1 MRKNWII
8 KPYDK
13 AAENAIAAGAGLSR
27 VTAAVLAAR
36 GFTDAESAR
45 GFISPVPAAEPD
57 PFLMTDMSKAV
68 GRIRAAMENGE
79 TIGIIGD
86 YDVDGITATA
96 TLYKYFTGAGVKSVY
111 HIPSRD
117 GEGYGVSKDTLL
129 MLKQKGCSLVI
140 TVDCGIT
147 AVDEAEYCKLIG
159 LDMIVTDHHEV
170 GDVIPDAVAV
180 INPKRPGDAYPN
192 SKLSGVGVAYK
203 LALAL
208 GIDDHLEEYTAFA
221 ALGTLA
227 DMMPVTGENRTI
239 IIKGMNYIQ
248 SGVNV
253 GLTELMN
260 KAGVSASRFNSFSVS
275 FILAP
280 RMNAAGRIES
290 AETALKLLLEDDSY
304 AAGLIAEKLCAL
316 NKTRQETEAEI
327 FRQAV
332 ETVESDPGYLND
344 NIIVLYNENWHQG
357 VIGIVAAKIT
367 EKYEKPAILFTLANG
382 TGKGSGRS
390 VSGFSIHKA
399 VSACSDLLTNFG
411 GHEYAVGLGI
421 EIDKIPEFRKKINE
435 ATSHIEILPRK
446 LEIDAEIYPDELST
460 DTVKSINVLEPYGEG
475 NPQPVFV
482 LRGARISHMKI
493 VGERHTRVSLR
504 CGKYGYDAIYYNAL
518 PDGLDV
524 ATGDDADVAFSLG
537 INEYNGQENLQ
548 IVIKDVSHAG
558 SFEEDMARFEQVK
571 QSGSLDDES
580 DMPRFSDFER
590 VYRALLRLNSDRIRP
605 DAFAAELSVSGE
617 PISALKLLII
627 LSVFS
632 ELSLVNVVRD
642 GASLAVAVVKDAPKT
657 DLDNSVLLRRL
668 KHND

>member
-8 KPYDK
+8 KPSDK
-13 AAENAIAAGAGLSR
+13 SAENAIMTGSGISR

-36 GFTDAESAR
+36 GFSDADSAR
-45 GFISPVPAAEPD
+45 GFIFPAPAADPD
-57 PFLMTDMSKAV
+57 PFLMTDMEKAV
-68 GRIRAAMENGE
+68 RRIRAAMENGE
-79 TIGIIGD
+79 TVGIIGD

-96 TLYKYFTGAGVKSVY
+96 TLYKYFTRAGVNAVY

-117 GEGYGVSKDTLL
+117 GEGYGVSKETLL
-129 MLKQKGCSLVI
+129 MMKQKGCSLVI

-147 AVDEAEYCKLIG
+147 AVDEAEYCKAIG

-180 INPKRPGDAYPN
+180 INPKRPGNAYPN
-192 SKLSGVGVAYK
+192 PKLSGVGVAYK

-208 GIDDHLEEYTAFA
+208 GVTDHLDEYTAFA

-239 IIKGMNYIQ
+239 IIKGMSCIQ

-253 GLTELMN
+253 GLSELMN

-332 ETVESDPGYLND
+332 ETVESDPTFRDD
-344 NIIVLYNENWHQG
+344 NVIVLYNDNWHQG

-399 VSACSDLLTNFG
+399 VSACSELLTNFG

-421 EIDKIPEFRKKINE
+421 EIDKIPAFRKRINE
-435 ATSHIEILPRK
+435 VTSHIEIMPRQ
-446 LEIDAEIYPDELST
+446 LEIDAEIFPDELSV
-460 DTVKSINVLEPYGEG
+460 DTVKSVSTLEPYGEG

-482 LRGARISHMKI
+482 LRDARISHMKI
-493 VGERHTRVSLR
+493 VGERHTRISLR
-504 CGKYGYDAIYYNAL
+504 CGKYNYDAIYYNAL

-524 ATGDDADVAFSLG
+524 SAGDDVDAAFSLG

-558 SFEEDMARFEQVK
+558 TFDEDMERFELVK
-571 QSGSLDDES
+571 QSGRLPDAG
-580 DMPRFSDFER
+580 DMPRFADFER
-590 VYRALLRLNSDRIRP
+590 VYRALLRLNGNRIRP
-605 DAFAAELSVSGE
+605 DAFAAELSNGGE
-617 PISALKLLII
+617 TISVIKLLVI

-632 ELSLVNVVRD
+632 ELSLVNVTND
-642 GASLAVAVVKDAPKT
+642 GDALTVSVVKDAPKT